1 MKSRRLSACLCGL
14 FVALASIQYAP
25 AQATVSYALLNGT
38 VTDVGGRPVA
48 KAMLTIR
55 SLDTNQTF
63 TAVSDDAGFYA
74 VPSLPPG
81 RYELTVSSAGFGKYT
96 RTGMELSVGQ
106 TATVNVA
113 LKVAAVTET
122 VTVTTEAPVVE

>member
-14 FVALASIQYAP
+14 FAGVGVCSICASPGHGQLC
-25 AQATVSYALLNGT
+25 LLNGT
-38 VTDVGGRPVA
+38 VTDAGGRTVA
-48 KAMLTIR
+48 KATITVR

-81 RYELTVSSAGFGKYT
+81 
-96 RTGMELSVGQ
+96 
-106 TATVNVA
+106 ATNS
-113 LKVAAVTET
+113 L
-122 VTVTTEAPVVE
+122 

>member
-14 FVALASIQYAP
+14 FVALASTQYAP

-38 VTDVGGRPVA
+38 VTDAGGRPVA
-48 KAMLTIR
+48 KATLTIR

-81 RYELTVSSAGFGKYT
+81 RYELTRSEKRRVGKEGKS
-96 RTGMELSVGQ
+96 RL
-106 TATVNVA
+106 
-113 LKVAAVTET
+113 
-122 VTVTTEAPVVE
+122 